1 MLHDVP
7 VDAAVEYLAV
17 FTREWSVDSVLEL
30 TADMAAILQWSPD
43 HARSFAVRLAWA
55 LQATRQLGEH
65 DVARLQLFCFHAAPS
80 SGPHVHTAPHPTS
93 TPAPAPATITFTA
106 LPTTIPS
113 SAAHEAVSALTHLT
127 RTEHTCR

>member
-30 TADMAAILQWSPD
+30 TADMAAILQWSRD
-43 HARSFAVRLAWA
+43 HARNFAVRLAWV

-80 SGPHVHTAPHPTS
+80 SGPHVHTAHPTS
-93 TPAPAPATITFTA
+93 TPAPATITFTA

-113 SAAHEAVSALTHLT
+113 SAAREAVSALTHLT
-127 RTEHTCR
+127 CTEHSCR